1 MTREYY
7 YEILNNM
14 VEQLG
19 ATEIL
24 ETIVDVLDLN
34 QLQDLVE
41 GLDEEL
47 FEGTFTQNTED
58 EEWGGITMTLRV
70 NLMRNE

>member
-58 EEWGGITMTLRV
+58 EEWGWD
-70 NLMRNE
+70 NDDFESEFDEE

>member
-58 EEWGGITMTLRV
+58 EEWGWD
-70 NLMRNE
+70 NDDSESEFDEE